1 MERLVFLSHRA
12 SLKAEWVLKK
22 NLISNG
28 LQDPYTLV
36 REPLFNQSCSEPH
49 SLPTGGA
56 DTVCFWFPL
65 SMLGLTVD

>member
-1 MERLVFLSHRA
+1 MERLIFLSHRA

-36 REPLFNQSCSEPH
+36 RESLFNQSCPEPH

-56 DTVCFWFPL
+56 DTVCFGFL
-65 SMLGLTVD
+65 FQSLV